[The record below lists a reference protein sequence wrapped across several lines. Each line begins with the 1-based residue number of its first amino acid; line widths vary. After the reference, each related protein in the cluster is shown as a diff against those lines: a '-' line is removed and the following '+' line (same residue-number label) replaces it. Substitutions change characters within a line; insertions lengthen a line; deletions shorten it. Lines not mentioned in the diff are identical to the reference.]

1 MNGVI
6 SMCRP
11 YCYKINVI
19 INKVFAV
26 DLRRMLHNLQMAPA
40 TLCYVKNV
48 ICVSIVLVA
57 TCMLN

>member
-26 DLRRMLHNLQMAPA
+26 DLRRMLHNLQMAP

-48 ICVSIVLVA
+48 SVRIVLAA